1 MNKRMKLINI
11 LILAAA
17 VPLLCSFRWFW
28 ETEEEKV
35 PSEISSLSLDG
46 HLEKGNLVFDLN
58 VSMKAGNNGIPL
70 ELLSGEVVLIEHTL
84 GQQGKLVNVDGSYFA
99 VFEKKA
105 DVNFKV
111 TFAVKKNLKNGQ
123 YFGGFK
129 IPDFQIRKMSFNGG
143 QDQIDYKFHSLLKVD
158 EKKSESGDR
167 IYEGFLT
174 LGNDFSMSWKPKVV
188 KLEKELSLICQV
200 HSVANIGVGNL
211 KLSSLFDYRV
221 VQGYASQLQIKIPQ
235 NLSITRV
242 VNSNI
247 RDWQLIK
254 KEAQSILEINLKK
267 QVSGQLTLLVEGESA
282 IKEFPAKA
290 ALEIPEPLDVIR
302 ASGFLAVGTD
312 SAIKLLVDK
321 TEGVT
326 QVESISF
333 QKQYRAAFSS
343 FPKRSS
349 FVYNFASLPVS
360 LELSADKVQPVLYAD
375 NQLIYRIRETE
386 MQLSSRLELDV
397 RDSTIRE
404 VELQISKEL
413 NVSDVRAAD
422 LNGFETVEAESGKVL
437 KLYFRNAFIG
447 KKLIDISLEWSHKGW
462 QGGEVLP
469 SLKIA
474 NARTYR
480 GFVSISSDEGLLTD
494 LTDFTSLRK
503 IPVASLP
510 LRGKDISSAW
520 RFKDGDWNAKLSVKK
535 KKTAIYSE
543 LFHLYSLGEN
553 VVYGSVS
560 LTYHVSGAPV
570 DSFKFKIPDYCKNV
584 EFTSRFRPRTYKID
598 DGSTEVKIQKKIS
611 GDFNLLVTFEIP
623 TDTQKG
629 LFTAGGIETIGTDS
643 ETGFIS
649 VTGSD
654 GLKMTASE
662 SQGSILQIDPDQV
675 PAAYR
680 LLQSHPVHLAFKYV
694 KVPHSSQVNIE
705 SYDRV
710 SLLDQVIEH
719 SSFKTRVSVNGERIT
734 EVTCWLKNSNHQH
747 FKLSLPEN
755 SNLWKAKVDGR
766 TVRCT
771 TQAEQLQIPIP
782 INSDPNKTIKVEF
795 TYAEKGDALSEGLTL
810 NVKSPSF
817 SVPSIYNEWNL
828 NMPGGF
834 LVSKNDGSMELFREK
849 SLNERTDILS
859 LVTYFVTQ
867 SLKYNANYVIIF
879 FIGLVIFSVC
889 WIIPQTRIFGSIC
902 GIILVGWGIVN
913 LLNSVHVPV
922 LNTSQPAYEVMDFKK
937 TVSAAN
943 EVQVI
948 SGLVHDN
955 SVVHTGQSKVNF
967 LLLILASALVV
978 ASYWWR
984 NFVLPFAALICAWFA
999 CRGSYEAEYYFA
1011 IGISILLPV
1020 SLAVFIA
1027 RIISA
1032 GRIGKSLNKN
1042 KTAVTAVLALALF
1055 LPDLRAESKL
1065 KAPEPLTLVD
1075 SVSYV
1080 VNAKEKTAV
1089 IDAEIKLTGK
1099 AGQKFTLLK
1108 SPCALL
1114 STEYVKENLK
1124 LAVNNGNCMFTLVKK
1139 GSETVKIKFE
1149 VPLHITG
1156 EERSFSFYKPDALTN
1171 KSTFYSSKE
1180 NQEVKSHSAVYLAT
1194 FEEALKSSA
1203 VGIFKNGED
1212 VSFSWNPAEKKVTDI
1227 KPVYFSETQSLAVTS
1242 EGHIDIQ
1249 HIVSLQVARGQIS
1262 RLMLKI
1268 PSSQNVTSV
1277 VGEAVVNWAFDPKT
1291 KNIEVLLKNTGKD
1304 KMVLGVST
1312 QIPTAKLPYKADL
1325 EVPQII
1331 GASRQHGLIALAGSE
1346 GVKVNIANKKELQ
1359 GIDPV
1364 DFELS
1369 RFNLSA
1375 KKGPDAILFPFRYFK
1390 YPVKVALNTEKVLPE
1405 LEVTDHSSFSI
1416 GDERYVLNA
1425 KLNIHIKKAGVFE
1438 VKMKIPADYEIE
1450 TLSVNGISH
1459 WDEISKNG
1467 EKFAILYFKNRVK
1480 GDVPVNAVLIK
1491 NAEKVS
1497 GDLSIPGIEIVE
1509 EKKHRG
1515 SLIISAELGNRLE
1528 VKTKN
1533 GVGGMLLVKDG
1544 VMTFSILRQNWDLTL
1559 SREVLSPRIEVE
1571 YLQSVGVSDNRY
1583 NVALKARVK
1592 IENAGT
1598 KFLTL
1603 TAPADVQN
1611 LEIRGRDIA
1620 KTEKLSDS
1628 QWRVEFKRKLIGEHD
1643 LHLQYQA
1650 FYDPSQGLNLS
1661 GLKFVEAARQRG
1673 YLCLFIPSYM
1683 TGKVSEEN
1691 PAIKA
1696 FESRLLPASLS
1707 SAKDRQAV
1715 YCYRILTD
1723 EWSFNLQFIKHSK
1736 ASVLEATVSGVTI
1749 ETMVSR
1755 DGRQLH
1761 VVSMRISGGSKN
1773 FLNMQLPAGSS
1784 LSSVFADGE
1793 PLQTTIKDSVY
1804 LIPLN
1809 QSVPG
1814 EKERTLQITYI
1825 QDVKSFAW
1833 KAAAFSGPQ
1842 FDLPLKDINWFVY
1855 VPKEK
1860 VYDKFTGSMKYIPE
1874 YVSLSN
1880 STQEY
1885 LSQNKQGAK
1894 LTRDKANDLL
1904 QQGYEYSNIG
1914 RRDLAR
1920 KTFESVLNL
1929 SESMDD
1935 INEDARVQLQETLR
1949 QQTLVGL
1956 VNRRANLKTSISGE
1970 SNDFDDR
1977 KYNGGFFSDSF
1988 AKQVEKTLETEDN
2001 QILGTMSDKIMNQ
2014 QKAALQKV
2022 LPLKLILPKEGRRI
2036 HFFREV
2042 QIEPLTPMTVNFT
2055 TKEEKVEIKELNP
2068 KTRNNILLFGIMAF
2082 VSVFFFGVNFKFKKP
2097 VK

>member
-1 MNKRMKLINI
+1 MNKRMKLLNI
-11 LILAAA
+11 VLLVAAI
-17 VPLLCSFRWFW
+17 PFLCSFRWFW
-28 ETEEEKV
+28 ETEKEEKL
-35 PSEISSLSLDG
+35 PSEFTQINLDG

-58 VSMKAGNNGIPL
+58 LSLKAGNNEIPI
-70 ELLSGEVVLIEHTL
+70 EILSGEVVLIDHTL
-84 GQQGKLVNVDGSYFA
+84 GKQGKLVNVDNRYF
-99 VFEKKA
+99 VIFDKKA

-111 TFAVKKNLKNGQ
+111 TFAVKKDLKNGQ
-123 YFGGFK
+123 YVAGFK
-129 IPDFQIRKMSFNGG
+129 IPDFQIRKLNFNGG
-143 QDQIDYKFHSLLKVD
+143 KDKIDYKFHSLLKVE
-158 EKKSESGDR
+158 EKLSKTGDKL
-167 IYEGFLT
+167 YEGFMT
-174 LGNDFSMSWKPKVV
+174 LGNNFHMSWKPKVV

-211 KLSSLFDYRV
+211 KLSTLFDYRV
-221 VQGYASQLQIKIPQ
+221 VQGSASKLQVKVPK
-235 NLSITRV
+235 NLSVTRV
-242 VNSNI
+242 VNPNI
-247 RDWQLIK
+247 RDWQLITK
-254 KEAQSILEINLKK
+254 GADTLLEINLKNK
-267 QVSGQLTLLVEGESA
+267 VSGTLALLVEGETA

-290 ALEIPEPLDVIR
+290 KLEIPEPLEVIR

-333 QKQYRAAFSS
+333 QQKFRTAFSS
-343 FPKRSS
+343 FPKRSF

-375 NQLIYRIRETE
+375 NQLIYSIRETE
-386 MQLSSRLELDV
+386 MQLASRLELEV
-397 RDSTIRE
+397 RDSTVRE

-422 LNGFETVEAESGKVL
+422 LNGFETVDTENGKVL
-437 KLYFRNAFIG
+437 KIYFRNAFIG
-447 KKLIDISLEWSHKGW
+447 KRLIDISLEWSHKGW
-462 QGGEVLP
+462 QGQESLP
-469 SLKIA
+469 SVKIA

-480 GFVSISSDEGLLTD
+480 GFISISSDEGLLTD
-494 LTDFTSLRK
+494 LTDVVSLRK

-510 LRGKDISSAW
+510 LRARNISSAW
-520 RFKDGDWNAKLSVKK
+520 RFKDANWSAKLNVKK
-535 KKTAIYSE
+535 KKTAVYSE

-560 LTYHVSGAPV
+560 ITYHVSGAPV
-570 DSFKFKIPDYCKNV
+570 DSFKFKIPEYCKNV
-584 EFTSRFRPRTYKID
+584 EFTSRFRPRTYKAE

-629 LFTAGGIETIGTDS
+629 LFTAGGIETLETDS

-654 GLKMTASE
+654 GLKMTPSDN
-662 SQGSILQIDPDQV
+662 QGSILQIDPDQV

-694 KVPHSSQVNIE
+694 KVPHTSQINIE

-734 EVTCWLKNSNHQH
+734 QVTCWLKNSNHQH
-747 FKLSLPEN
+747 FKLTLPEN

-771 TQAEQLQIPIP
+771 TQDKQLQIPIP
-782 INSDPNKTIKVEF
+782 INSDPNKTIKVQF
-795 TYAEKGDALSEGLTL
+795 TYAEKGDALKEGLNL
-810 NVKSPSF
+810 SVKSPSF

-834 LVSKNDGSMELFREK
+834 SVSKNDGSMELLREK

-859 LVTYFVTQ
+859 LVSYFVSN
-867 SLKYNANYVIIF
+867 SLRYNTHYVVIFFVGLIIF
-879 FIGLVIFSVC
+879 SIC

-902 GIILVGWGIVN
+902 GVILVGWGILN
-913 LLNSVHVPV
+913 LINAVSVPHQA
-922 LNTSQPAYEVMDFKK
+922 TSHPAYEVMDFKK
-937 TVSAAN
+937 TVSAAD

-955 SVVHTGQSKVNF
+955 SIVSTGQSDVNIF
-967 LLLILASALVV
+967 LLILAAAIVV
-978 ASYWWR
+978 GTYWYR
-984 NFVLPFAALICAWFA
+984 NFIPPFASLVCAWFA
-999 CRGSYEAEYYFA
+999 CLGSYEAEFYFA
-1011 IGISILLPV
+1011 VGISILLPV
-1020 SLAVFIA
+1020 SVAVFIA
-1027 RIISA
+1027 RVLA
-1032 GRIGKSLNKN
+1032 GRIGKSLSKA
-1042 KTAVTAVLALALF
+1042 KTAATALILFSVF
-1055 LPDLRAESKL
+1055 LPNLEADEKL
-1065 KAPEPLTLVD
+1065 KKPEPVTVVD
-1075 SVSYV
+1075 NVTYTV
-1080 VNAKEKTAV
+1080 QNKEKTAI
-1089 IDAEIKLTGK
+1089 IDAEIVLTGK
-1099 AGQKFTLLK
+1099 EGEKFRLLK
-1108 SPCALL
+1108 SPCALV
-1114 STEYVKENLK
+1114 STEFSKEHLK
-1124 LAVNNGNCMFTLVKK
+1124 LSITNGNCIFLLKKK
-1139 GSETVKIKFE
+1139 GTHTVKIKFE
-1149 VPLHITG
+1149 VPVHKHG
-1156 EERSFSFYKPDALTN
+1156 EESSLSFYKPNALKN
-1171 KSTFYSSKE
+1171 KTTFNSAKE
-1180 NQEVKSHSAVYLAT
+1180 NQEIKSYSAVYLAT
-1194 FEEALKSSA
+1194 FEEAKKSSA
-1203 VGIFKNGED
+1203 TGIFKNNEQ
-1212 VSFSWNPAEKKVTDI
+1212 VFFSWKAAEKKVSDI

-1249 HIVSLQVARGQIS
+1249 HIVSLQVARGQVS
-1262 RLMLKI
+1262 RLLIEI
-1268 PSSQNVTSV
+1268 PKGQNVTSV
-1277 VGEAVVNWAFDPKT
+1277 VGEGLVNWAFDPKT
-1291 KNIEVLLKNTGKD
+1291 KNVEVLLRQTGKD
-1304 KMVLGVST
+1304 KRLLGVST
-1312 QIPTAKLPYKADL
+1312 QIPTKKLPYKAEI

-1364 DFELS
+1364 DFNIK
-1369 RFNLSA
+1369 RFYLSA

-1390 YPVKVALNTEKVLPE
+1390 YPVKIALGTEKVLPE

-1425 KLNIHIKKAGVFE
+1425 KLNVQVKKAGVFE

-1450 TLSVNGISH
+1450 TLSVKGISH
-1459 WDEISKNG
+1459 WDEISKGG

-1480 GDVPVNAVLIK
+1480 GSIPVNAVLIK
-1491 NAEKVS
+1491 NAEKES
-1497 GDLSIPGIEIVE
+1497 GDLSIPGIQVVD

-1528 VKTKN
+1528 VKNKD
-1533 GVGGMLLVKDG
+1533 GVGGKLLVKNG
-1544 VMTFSILRQNWDLTL
+1544 VMTFSILRKNWSLTL

-1583 NVALKARVK
+1583 NVALKTKVN

-1603 TAPADVQN
+1603 SAPADVQN

-1620 KTEKLSDS
+1620 KTEKLSDN

-1650 FYDPSQGLNLS
+1650 FYDPAQGLNLS
-1661 GLKFVEAARQRG
+1661 GLQFVEATRQRG

-1683 TGKVSEEN
+1683 TGKVAEEN
-1691 PAIKA
+1691 PSIKP
-1696 FESRLLPASLS
+1696 FESRLLPTSLS
-1707 SAKDRQAV
+1707 SVKDRQAV
-1715 YCYRILTD
+1715 YCYRILKN

-1736 ASVLEATVSGVTI
+1736 ADVLEATVSSVTI

-1761 VVSMRISGGSKN
+1761 LVSMSVSGGSKN
-1773 FLNMQLPAGSS
+1773 FLKMQLPEGTS

-1793 PLQTTIKDSVY
+1793 PLQTTIKDGVY

-1814 EKERTLQITYI
+1814 EKERALQITYI
-1825 QDVKSFAW
+1825 QDVKTFNW
-1833 KAAAFSGPQ
+1833 KAAAFTGPQ
-1842 FDLPLKDINWFVY
+1842 FDLPLKDINWYVY

-1860 VYDKFTGSMKYIPE
+1860 VYDKFSGSMKYIPE
-1874 YVSLSN
+1874 YVNLSN

-1894 LTRDKANDLL
+1894 MTRDKANDLL
-1904 QQGYEYSNIG
+1904 QQGYAWSNKG

-1935 INEDARVQLQETLR
+1935 INEDARIQLQETLR

-1977 KYNGGFFSDSF
+1977 KYNGGYFSDSF
-1988 AKQVEKTLETEDN
+1988 AKQVEKTLEAEDN
-2001 QILGTMSDKIMNQ
+2001 QVLGAMSDKIMNQ

-2055 TKEEKVEIKELNP
+2055 TKEEKAEIKEMNP
-2068 KTRNNILLFGIMAF
+2068 KTKNNILLFGIMAF
-2082 VSVFFFGVNFKFKKP
+2082 VSVFFFGVNLKFKK
-2097 VK
+2097 

>member
-1 MNKRMKLINI
+1 MINYKKSFSI
-11 LILAAA
+11 LVLLA
-17 VPLLCSFRWFW
+17 VIPFLCSFRWFW
-28 ETEEEKV
+28 EKVEEKV
-35 PSEISSLSLDG
+35 PTEITGISLDG
-46 HLEKGNLVFDLN
+46 QLEKGNLVFDLN
-58 VSMKAGNNGIPL
+58 LSMKAGDNGIPL
-70 ELLSGEVVLIEHTL
+70 EVLSGEVVLIDHNL
-84 GQQGKLVNVDGSYFA
+84 GEQGKLVNVNNTFFV

-105 DVNFKV
+105 DVNFKL

-123 YFGGFK
+123 YLAGFK
-129 IPDFQIRKMSFNGG
+129 IPDFQIRKLSFNGG
-143 QDQIDYKFHSLLKVD
+143 KDDIDYKFHSLLKVD
-158 EKKSESGDR
+158 EKVSKEGDKL
-167 IYEGFLT
+167 YEGFMT
-174 LGNDFSMSWKPKVV
+174 LGNHFSMSWKPKVV

-211 KLSSLFDYRV
+211 KLSSLLDYRV
-221 VQGYASQLQIKIPQ
+221 VQGSADQLKIKVPQ
-235 NLSITRV
+235 NLSVTRV
-242 VNSNI
+242 VNNNI

-254 KEAQSILEINLKK
+254 KETETILEINLKK
-267 QVSGQLTLLVEGESA
+267 KVSGQLALIVEGESA
-282 IKEFPAKA
+282 VKEFPAKA
-290 ALEIPEPLDVIR
+290 ELKIPEPLNVIR

-326 QVESISF
+326 QVESLSF
-333 QKQYRAAFSS
+333 QKKYRSAFSS
-343 FPKRSS
+343 FPKRSF
-349 FVYNFASLPVS
+349 FVYNFASLPLS
-360 LELSADKVQPVLYAD
+360 LSLSADKVQPVLYAD
-375 NQLIYRIRETE
+375 NQLIYKVRETE
-386 MQLSSRLELDV
+386 LQLASRLELEV
-397 RDSTIRE
+397 RDSTVRE
-404 VELQISKEL
+404 VELQIAKEL

-422 LNGFETVEAESGKVL
+422 LNGFETVDTENGKLL

-462 QGGEVLP
+462 QGGESLP
-469 SLKIA
+469 TVKMN

-480 GFVSISSDEGLLTD
+480 GFISISSDEGLLTD
-494 LTDFTSLRK
+494 LTDFESLRK

-510 LRGKDISSAW
+510 LRAGNISSAW
-520 RFKDGDWNAKLSVKK
+520 RFKDESWTAKLNVKK

-560 LTYHVSGAPV
+560 ITYHVSGAPV
-570 DSFKFKIPDYCKNV
+570 DSFRFKIPEYCKNV
-584 EFTSRFRPRTYKID
+584 EFTSRFRPRQYSLEN
-598 DGSTEVKIQKKIS
+598 GEMEVKIQKKIS
-611 GDFNLLVTFEIP
+611 GDYNLLVTFEIP

-654 GLKMTASE
+654 GLKMTSTEA
-662 SQGSILQIDPDQV
+662 QGSILQIDPDQV
-675 PAAYR
+675 PPAYR

-710 SLLDQVIEH
+710 TLLDQVIEH

-747 FKLSLPEN
+747 FKLQLPEK
-755 SNLWKAKVDGR
+755 SNLWKAKVDGK

-771 TQAEQLQIPIP
+771 TQDKHLQVPIP

-795 TYAEKGDALSEGLTL
+795 TYAEKGPALAEGLALS
-810 NVKSPSF
+810 VKSPSF

-834 LVSKNDGSMELFREK
+834 SISKNDGSMELLREK

-859 LVTYFVTQ
+859 LVSYFVSN
-867 SLKYNANYVIIF
+867 SLRFNTNFVVIF
-879 FIGLVIFSVC
+879 FIGLVIFSIC
-889 WIIPQTRIFGSIC
+889 WIIPQTRIFGAVC
-902 GIILVGWGIVN
+902 GIILVGWGILN
-913 LLNSVHVPV
+913 LVQSVQVPGQTV
-922 LNTSQPAYEVMDFKK
+922 SQPAYEVMDFKK

-955 SVVHTGQSKVNF
+955 SIVHTGQSDVN
-967 LLLILASALVV
+967 LLLLVIAGLAVLVTF
-978 ASYWWR
+978 WWR
-984 NFVLPFAALICAWFA
+984 NFIPPFASLVCAWFA
-999 CRGSYEAEYYFA
+999 CRGSHEAEFYFA
-1011 IGISILLPV
+1011 IGMSLLLPV
-1020 SLAVFIA
+1020 SIAVFIA
-1027 RIISA
+1027 RVSA
-1032 GRIGKSLNKN
+1032 ARIGKSLGKS
-1042 KTAVTAVLALALF
+1042 KTAVTALIALSLF
-1055 LPDLRAESKL
+1055 IPDLKADKKL
-1065 KAPEPLTLVD
+1065 IPVEKLTFVD
-1075 SVSYV
+1075 NVSYV
-1080 VNAKEKTAV
+1080 VNANEKTAV
-1089 IDAEIKLTGK
+1089 INAEIKLTGK
-1099 AGQKFTLLK
+1099 AGEKFTLLK

-1114 STEYVKENLK
+1114 STEYTKEKLNLEI
-1124 LAVNNGNCMFTLVKK
+1124 NNGNCIFTLRKKSTESVKL
-1139 GSETVKIKFE
+1139 KFE
-1149 VPLHITG
+1149 VPILING
-1156 EERSFSFYKPDALTN
+1156 ENRSISFYKPGALKN
-1171 KSTFYSSKE
+1171 KTTFNSSQT
-1180 NQEVKSHSAVYLAT
+1180 NQEIKSHSAVYLAA
-1194 FEEALKSSA
+1194 FEEAGKSSA
-1203 VGIFKNGED
+1203 TGIFKNGD
-1212 VSFSWNPAEKKVTDI
+1212 QVFFSWKAAERKVTDI

-1249 HIVSLQVARGQIS
+1249 HVVSLQVARGQLS
-1262 RLMLKI
+1262 RLLIKI
-1268 PSSQNVTSV
+1268 PQGQNVTSV
-1277 VGEAVVNWAFDPKT
+1277 VGEGLVNWAFDPKT
-1291 KNIEVLLKNTGKD
+1291 KNVEVLLRETGKD
-1304 KMVLGVST
+1304 KRTLGVST
-1312 QIPTAKLPYKADL
+1312 QIPTAKLPYEAEL

-1331 GASRQHGLIALAGSE
+1331 GASRQHGLVALAGSE
-1346 GVKVNIANKKELQ
+1346 GVKVNVANKKELQ

-1364 DFELS
+1364 DF
-1369 RFNLSA
+1369 NLSKFSVSS

-1390 YPVKVALNTEKVLPE
+1390 YPVKINLNTEKVLPE
-1405 LEVTDHSSFSI
+1405 VEVTDHSSFSI
-1416 GDERYVLNA
+1416 GDERYVLSA
-1425 KLNIHIKKAGVFE
+1425 KLNIQIKKAGVFE

-1450 TLSVNGISH
+1450 TMSVRGISH
-1459 WDEISKNG
+1459 WDEISKDG
-1467 EKFAILYFKNRVK
+1467 QKFAILYFKNRVK
-1480 GDVPVNAVLIK
+1480 GSIPVNAVLIK
-1491 NAEKVS
+1491 NAEKQS
-1497 GDLSIPGIEIVE
+1497 GDLKIPGIEVVE

-1528 VKTKN
+1528 VKDKS
-1533 GVGGMLLVKDG
+1533 GVGGLQLVKDG
-1544 VMTFSILRQNWDLTL
+1544 VMTFSILRKSWSLTL
-1559 SREVLSPRIEVE
+1559 SREVLSPRIEAE
-1571 YLQSVGVSDNRY
+1571 YLQSVTVSDNRY
-1583 NVALKARVK
+1583 NVALRTKVK

-1603 TAPADVQN
+1603 TAPTDVQN
-1611 LEIRGRDIA
+1611 LEIRGQDIA
-1620 KTEKLSDS
+1620 KTEKLGDT
-1628 QWRVEFKRKLIGEHD
+1628 QWRIEFKRKLIGEHE

-1650 FYDPSQGLNLS
+1650 FYDPTQGLNLV
-1661 GLKFVEAARQRG
+1661 GIKFDEAARQRG

-1683 TGKVSEEN
+1683 TGKVLEEN
-1691 PAIKA
+1691 PSIKA
-1696 FESRLLPASLS
+1696 FESRLLPANLS
-1707 SAKDRQAV
+1707 SSRDRQAV
-1715 YCYRILTD
+1715 YCYRILKNDWT
-1723 EWSFNLQFIKHSK
+1723 FNLQFIKHSK
-1736 ASVLEATVSGVTI
+1736 ADVLEATVSRVSI

-1761 VVSMRISGGSKN
+1761 LVSMKISGGNKN
-1773 FLNMQLPAGSS
+1773 FLKMQLPKGSS

-1793 PLQTTIKDSVY
+1793 PLQTTIKDGVY

-1814 EKERTLQITYI
+1814 EKERTIQITYI
-1825 QDVKSFAW
+1825 QDVKGFDWKKASFD
-1833 KAAAFSGPQ
+1833 GPQ

-1855 VPKEK
+1855 VPKEN
-1860 VYDKFTGSMKYIPE
+1860 VYDKFAGSMKYIPE
-1874 YVSLSN
+1874 YVNMSN

-1894 LTRDKANDLL
+1894 MTRDKANVLL
-1904 QQGYEYSNIG
+1904 QQGYEYSNRG

-1935 INEDARVQLQETLR
+1935 INEDARIQLQETLR

-1970 SNDFDDR
+1970 SNDFDER

-1988 AKQVEKTLETEDN
+1988 AKQVEKTLDAEDN

-2022 LPLKLILPKEGRRI
+2022 LPLKIILPKEGRRI

-2055 TKEEKVEIKELNP
+2055 TKEEKSEIKELNP
-2068 KTRNNILLFGIMAF
+2068 KTRNNLMLFGLMAF
-2082 VSVFFFGVNFKFKKP
+2082 VSVFFFGVNVKFKK
-2097 VK
+2097 

>member
-1 MNKRMKLINI
+1 MNKRMRFFNI
-11 LILAAA
+11 VLLLA
-17 VPLLCSFRWFW
+17 VIPFLCSFRWFW
-28 ETEEEKV
+28 EKEEEKT
-35 PSEISSLSLDG
+35 PTEITKLSLDG

-58 VSMKAGNNGIPL
+58 ISMKAGNNEIPI
-70 ELLSGEVVLIEHTL
+70 EVLSGEVVLIDHTL
-84 GQQGKLVNVDGSYFA
+84 GKQGKLVNVNDAYFV
-99 VFEKKA
+99 VFDKKA
-105 DVNFKV
+105 NVDFKL

-123 YFGGFK
+123 YFADFK
-129 IPDFQIRKMSFNGG
+129 IQDFQIRKLNFNGG
-143 QDQIDYKFHSLLKVD
+143 KDKIDYKFHSLLKVD
-158 EKKSESGDR
+158 EKSSKTGDKL
-167 IYEGFLT
+167 YDGFMT
-174 LGNDFSMSWKPKVV
+174 LGNQFSMSWKPKVV

-221 VQGYASQLQIKIPQ
+221 VQGSATQLQIKVPQ
-235 NLSITRV
+235 NLSVTRV
-242 VNSNI
+242 VNVNI
-247 RDWQLIK
+247 RDWQLLK
-254 KEAQSILEINLKK
+254 KDGHSILEINLKK
-267 QVSGQLTLLVEGESA
+267 KVTGSLALLVEGESA

-290 ALEIPEPLDVIR
+290 ELEIPEPLDVIR

-333 QKQYRAAFSS
+333 QKKYRTAFTS
-343 FPKRSS
+343 FPKRSF

-386 MQLSSRLELDV
+386 MQLASRLELDV
-397 RDSTIRE
+397 RDSTVRE
-404 VELQISKEL
+404 IELEISKEL

-422 LNGFETVEAESGKVL
+422 LNGFETANTETGKVL

-462 QGGEVLP
+462 QGGESLP
-469 SLKIA
+469 SLKVA

-480 GFVSISSDEGLLTD
+480 GFISVSSDEGLLTD
-494 LTDFTSLRK
+494 LSGAVSLRK

-510 LRGKDISSAW
+510 LRGKNISSAW
-520 RFKDGDWNAKLSVKK
+520 RFKDAAWSAKLSVKK

-553 VVYGSVS
+553 VIYGSVS
-560 LTYHVSGAPV
+560 LTYHISGAPV
-570 DSFKFKIPDYCKNV
+570 DSFKFKIPEFCKNV
-584 EFTSRFRPRTYKID
+584 EFTSRFRPRTYEAN
-598 DGSTEVKIQKKIS
+598 DGTTEVKIQKKIS

-623 TDTQKG
+623 ADTQKG

-654 GLKMTASE
+654 GLKMTPSD
-662 SQGSILQIDPDQV
+662 SKGSILQIDPDQV
-675 PAAYR
+675 PPAYR

-710 SLLDQVIEH
+710 TLLDQVIEH

-734 EVTCWLKNSNHQH
+734 AVTCWLKNSNHQH
-747 FKLSLPEN
+747 FKLLLPEN

-771 TQAEQLQIPIP
+771 TQDKQLQIPIP

-795 TYAEKGDALSEGLTL
+795 TYAEKGPALSEGLTL
-810 NVKSPSF
+810 SVKSPSF
-817 SVPSIYNEWNL
+817 AVPSIYNEWNL

-834 LVSKNDGSMELFREK
+834 SVSKNDGSMELLREK

-859 LVTYFVTQ
+859 LVQYFVNN
-867 SLKYNANYVIIF
+867 SLRYNTNYVVIF
-879 FIGLVIFSVC
+879 FVGLVIFSLC
-889 WIIPQTRIFGSIC
+889 WIIPQTRVFGSIC
-902 GIILVGWGIVN
+902 GIILVGWGIIN
-913 LLNSVHVPV
+913 LLNTVQVPGQTV
-922 LNTSQPAYEVMDFKK
+922 SHPAYEVMDFKK

-955 SVVHTGQSKVNF
+955 SIIHTGQSKVNIF
-967 LLLILASALVV
+967 LLIIAVLLV
-978 ASYWWR
+978 AGTFWWR
-984 NFVLPFAALICAWFA
+984 NFIPPFASLICAWFG

-1011 IGISILLPV
+1011 IGLSILLPV

-1027 RIISA
+1027 RISA
-1032 GRIGKSLNKN
+1032 GRIGKSLNKA
-1042 KTAVTAVLALALF
+1042 KTAATALILFSLF
-1055 LPDLRAESKL
+1055 LPDLKADSKL
-1065 KAPEPLTLVD
+1065 KAPEPLTVVD
-1075 SVSYV
+1075 TLSYKV
-1080 VNAKEKTAV
+1080 QGKEKTAV
-1089 IDAEIKLTGK
+1089 VDAEIVLTGK
-1099 AGQKFTLLK
+1099 AGDKFTLLK
-1108 SPCALL
+1108 SPCALV
-1114 STEYVKENLK
+1114 STEYLKDNLK
-1124 LAVNNGNCMFTLVKK
+1124 LTVVNGNCIFTLRKK
-1139 GSETVKIKFE
+1139 STETVKIKFE
-1149 VPLHITG
+1149 VPVHKHG
-1156 EERSFSFYKPDALTN
+1156 EESSFSFYKPKALKN
-1171 KSTFYSSKE
+1171 KTTFKSGKE
-1180 NQEVKSHSAVYLAT
+1180 NQEVKSTSAVYLAT
-1194 FEEALKSSA
+1194 FEEAKISSA
-1203 VGIFKNGED
+1203 VGIFKNNSP
-1212 VSFSWNPAEKKVTDI
+1212 VFFSWKAAEKKVTDI

-1262 RLMLKI
+1262 RLLVKV
-1268 PSSQNVTSV
+1268 PTAQNVTSV
-1277 VGEAVVNWAFDPKT
+1277 VGEGLVNWAFDPKT
-1291 KNIEVLLKNTGKD
+1291 KNIEVLLRSTGKD
-1304 KMVLGVST
+1304 KILLGVST
-1312 QIPTAKLPYKADL
+1312 QIPTKKLPYKAEL
-1325 EVPQII
+1325 EVPEIL

-1364 DFELS
+1364 DFNVK
-1369 RFNLSA
+1369 RFYLAA

-1390 YPVKVALNTEKVLPE
+1390 FPVKIALNTEKVLPE
-1405 LEVTDHSSFSI
+1405 LEVIDHSSFSI

-1425 KLNIHIKKAGVFE
+1425 KLNVLIKKAGVFE

-1450 TLSVNGISH
+1450 TLSVKGISH
-1459 WDEISKNG
+1459 WDEITKDG
-1467 EKFAILYFKNRVK
+1467 EKIAILYFKNRVK
-1480 GDVPVNAVLIK
+1480 GAIPVNVVLIK
-1491 NAEKVS
+1491 NAEKQS
-1497 GDLSIPGIEIVE
+1497 GDLNIPGIEVVD

-1528 VKTKN
+1528 VKTKD
-1533 GVGGMLLVKDG
+1533 GVGGMLLVKNG
-1544 VMTFSILRQNWDLTL
+1544 VMTFSILRKSWALTL
-1559 SREVLSPRIEVE
+1559 SREVLAPRIEVE
-1571 YLQSVGVSDNRY
+1571 YLQSVGVSDNRF
-1583 NVALKARVK
+1583 NVALKTRVK

-1611 LEIRGRDIA
+1611 LEIRGKDIA
-1620 KTEKLSDS
+1620 KTEKLSDK

-1650 FYDPSQGLNLS
+1650 FYDPSQGLKLS
-1661 GLKFVEAARQRG
+1661 GIQFAEAARQRG

-1683 TGKVSEEN
+1683 TGKLAEEN
-1691 PAIKA
+1691 PSIKA
-1696 FESRLLPASLS
+1696 FESRLLPTSLS

-1715 YCYRILTD
+1715 YCYRILKD
-1723 EWSFNLQFIKHSK
+1723 EWTFNLQFIKHSK
-1736 ASVLEATVSGVTI
+1736 ADVLEATVSGVTI
-1749 ETMVSR
+1749 DTTVSR

-1761 VVSMRISGGSKN
+1761 LVSMKISGGSKN

-1793 PLQTTIKDSVY
+1793 PLQTTIKDGVY

-1825 QDVKSFAW
+1825 QDVDGFNW
-1833 KAAAFSGPQ
+1833 KTAAFSGPQ

-1855 VPKEK
+1855 VPKEN
-1860 VYDKFTGSMKYIPE
+1860 VYDKFAGSMKYIPE
-1874 YVSLSN
+1874 YISMSN

-1894 LTRDKANDLL
+1894 MTRDKANVLL
-1904 QQGYEYSNIG
+1904 QQGYEYSNKG

-1935 INEDARVQLQETLR
+1935 INEDARIQLQETLR

-1988 AKQVEKTLETEDN
+1988 AKQVEKTLEVEDN
-2001 QILGTMSDKIMNQ
+2001 QILGAMSDKIMNQ

-2055 TKEEKVEIKELNP
+2055 TKEEKAEIKKLNP
-2068 KTRNNILLFGIMAF
+2068 KTRNNIMLFGIMAF
-2082 VSVFFFGVNFKFKKP
+2082 VSVFFFGVNLKFKK
-2097 VK
+2097 